1 MKVGLFSLVVFLF
14 LILEVQAINPKQS
27 LALNSKSNHI
37 DIDSLLHASLS
48 DTISKPK
55 IPVKHHR
62 SGFKQLIK
70 SREVHPVDTPIT
82 KVVSKLSADTV
93 VHFTLPTYIKPVK
106 VDSLLLLANPLFIEL
121 VYKGLPAT
129 QQPEPTF
136 DLKRMFYG
144 KTMKS
149 TVNQTDSTKQEAEKI
164 IDNLRN
170 DALDNISQ
178 TSLKLYIMNADQ
190 LPDPEGN
197 RSRYII
203 KKPLP
208 NVQFISQNANNRSR
222 IEVITIP
229 QGPWQYKALSQL
241 QFSESAISKNWYQG
255 GYSNL
260 AVLGI
265 LSAKL
270 TYDDK
275 KCIQWDNSG
284 EWRMGFNS
292 VAGDSIHPISTN
304 DDVLKINSKLGI
316 KAGGN
321 FFYSGS
327 VDFSTQFFNS
337 FNGLNSYDLKAAFLA
352 PVRLNIG
359 VGLDYKY
366 KKILSFMISPFSYK
380 FIYVNPVV
388 EPTKGK
394 PIDPNLFGVK
404 KGERILS
411 EIGSAFKAT
420 FSQQVTPEI
429 QVDSK
434 FSFYTNYQKVEV
446 DWEIVGNMTIN
457 RFLSTRISFNPR
469 YDNTVIMSD
478 GNRPELQFKQLLSVG
493 FSHKFL

>member
-1 MKVGLFSLVVFLF
+1 MKVRLFSLVVFLF
-14 LILEVQAINPKQS
+14 LILEAESINPKQH
-27 LALNSKSNHI
+27 LAFNSTSNHI
-37 DIDSLLHASLS
+37 NVDSLLKASLS
-48 DTISKPK
+48 DTISKTK

-70 SREVHPVDTPIT
+70 SREVQPVDTQVTKPI
-82 KVVSKLSADTV
+82 SKLSADTI
-93 VHFTLPTYIKPVK
+93 VHFTLPNDIKPVK
-106 VDSLLLLANPLFIEL
+106 VDTLLLLANPLFIEL
-121 VYKGLPAT
+121 VYKGLPI
-129 QQPEPTF
+129 PEQSKSTA
-136 DLKRMFYG
+136 DLKALFYG
-144 KTMKS
+144 KTFKS
-149 TVNQTDSTKQEAEKI
+149 PINQYQTDSTNQEAEKI
-164 IDNLRN
+164 INNLRN

-178 TSLKLYIMNADQ
+178 TALKLYIMNADQ

-203 KKPLP
+203 KKPLT
-208 NVQFISQNANNRSR
+208 NVQFIGQNDRNSYNRTR
-222 IEVITIP
+222 IEVKTIQ

-241 QFSESAISKNWYQG
+241 QFSESVISKNWYQG

-265 LSAKL
+265 LIAKL

-284 EWRMGFNS
+284 EWRLGFNS
-292 VAGDSIHPISTN
+292 VAGDTLHWLSTN

-337 FNGLNSYDLKAAFLA
+337 YNGINSTTLKASFLA
-352 PVRLNIG
+352 PIRLNIG

-366 KKILSFMISPFSYK
+366 KKMFSLMLSPFSYK
-380 FIYVNPVV
+380 YIYVNP
-388 EPTKGK
+388 TTG
-394 PIDPNLFGVK
+394 INPNLFGVK
-404 KGERILS
+404 TGEHVLS

-420 FSQQVTPEI
+420 YSQQVTPEI

-434 FSFYTNYQKVEV
+434 LTFYTNYQKVEV
-446 DWEIVGNMTIN
+446 DWEVVGNMTIN

-469 YDNTVIMSD
+469 YDNTVIMAQGHYAD
-478 GNRPELQFKQLLSVG
+478 IQFKQLLSVG